1 MRIEKLKWVYLAL
14 LSFIW
19 GSSFILMNFALDGGL
34 TALQLGALR
43 IVFAGLFLLIIG
55 FKSIKK
61 IKRKEWKWVVISG
74 FLGTFI
80 PVFMFAY
87 AQTEIDSAVVS
98 ILNSFTPLNTV
109 IFGFLI
115 FKLHCSKQQVY
126 GVLIG
131 LVGTLILII
140 AGAQVNPE
148 QNYLFAGFVL
158 VASICYAFNVNIIK
172 RHLQALSATSIA
184 VGNFIVILPPA
195 VFVLLYAGFFDQ
207 QLSANPKLTNA
218 ILYVVVLA
226 VFGTGLAKIMFNKL
240 VQMATPV
247 FATSV
252 TYIIPVV
259 ASFFGILYGERLSST
274 QIAASGVIL
283 LGVYIAN
290 RKKS

>member
-1 MRIEKLKWVYLAL
+1 M
-14 LSFIW
+14 
-19 GSSFILMNFALDGGL
+19 
-34 TALQLGALR
+34 
-43 IVFAGLFLLIIG
+43 
-55 FKSIKK
+55 
-61 IKRKEWKWVVISG
+61 
-74 FLGTFI
+74 
-80 PVFMFAY
+80 
-87 AQTEIDSAVVS
+87 
-98 ILNSFTPLNTV
+98 
-109 IFGFLI
+109 
-115 FKLHCSKQQVY
+115 
-126 GVLIG
+126 LIG

-195 VFVLLYAGFFDQ
+195 VFVLVYAGFFDQ
-207 QLSANPKLTNA
+207 QLSANPKLTYA

-290 RKKS
+290 RKKQSKRI